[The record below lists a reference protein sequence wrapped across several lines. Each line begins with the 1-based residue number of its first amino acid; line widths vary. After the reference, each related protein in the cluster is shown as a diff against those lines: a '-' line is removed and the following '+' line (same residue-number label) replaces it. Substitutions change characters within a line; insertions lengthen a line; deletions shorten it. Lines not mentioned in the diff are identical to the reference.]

1 MSAQTPIYTSSI
13 TTVSKPFKTVKH
25 LFSSSAFRRCSFMF
39 ESVWL
44 CVCVHKHVGLRVYS
58 CIYVTILGR
67 GRSKE
72 SLFVNDHKPCSL
84 CCGSKWQSLSPVS
97 AEVLLCLPWNTP
109 SFDKDFTAVVEFRG
123 IS

>member
-1 MSAQTPIYTSSI
+1 
-13 TTVSKPFKTVKH
+13 
-25 LFSSSAFRRCSFMF
+25 MF

-44 CVCVHKHVGLRVYS
+44 CVCVHKHVCLHVYL
-58 CIYVTILGR
+58 CIHVTILGR

-72 SLFVNDHKPCSL
+72 SLFVNDHKPGSL
-84 CCGSKWQSLSPVS
+84 CCRSKWQSLSPVS
-97 AEVLLCLPWNTP
+97 AEVLLCLPWNAP